1 MREPHWRPVT
11 AEMGYVAK
19 GHARMRVLA
28 PDGMLSE
35 YVLNPGDVGY
45 RATATAFS
53 ADRRPAQPGRPGRLS
68 TPGDAGPAHQGRP
81 SRAQPTAMRPSVV

>member
-1 MREPHWRPVT
+1 MREPHWHPVT
-11 AEMGYVAK
+11 AEMGYVACVFS
-19 GHARMRVLA
+19 RR
-28 PDGMLSE
+28 DGMLSE